1 MLGMNEALFLE
12 VIFVIFTENLSAMLS
27 DIQGPPGT
35 ALRSHF
41 RVHDSTTWVL
51 LPANGEA
58 SLFLLPCPISCII
71 RRHSTT
77 SRWQIWEAKTVKP
90 TSNHHLTL

>member
-1 MLGMNEALFLE
+1 MNEALFLE

-27 DIQGPPGT
+27 DIQGPPGI
-35 ALRSHF
+35 ALRSHC

-58 SLFLLPCPISCII
+58 SFYFHAQSPVLSGG
-71 RRHSTT
+71 
-77 SRWQIWEAKTVKP
+77 TVQPQGERYGK
-90 TSNHHLTL
+90 LK